1 MKTNDLILMVLLIGL
16 AMFVD
21 QANNEKLTTI
31 FWIFIGSIIV
41 FYIIQ
46 IVMLCL
52 EDDYLFRYLILFV
65 GAVLTGI
72 LAIFTAPY
80 VIPLAQSISQS
91 ILR

>member
-21 QANNEKLTTI
+21 QANNEKLTAI
-31 FWIFIGSIIV
+31 YWIFIGSIIV

-91 ILR
+91 ISR